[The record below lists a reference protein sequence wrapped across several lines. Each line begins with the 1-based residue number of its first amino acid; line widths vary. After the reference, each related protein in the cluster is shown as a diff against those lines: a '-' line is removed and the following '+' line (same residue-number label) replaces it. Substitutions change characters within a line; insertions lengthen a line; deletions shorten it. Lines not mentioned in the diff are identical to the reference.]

1 MVQIQVMA
9 HLTNPFPF
17 SRISSMTNSKNL
29 RRYRLLFVLLLACG
43 LSAWMIAKGS
53 RTYRAANDLKT
64 SAAQLAAS
72 MDADL
77 GSLDFNLLGEEVKT
91 ARQAAES
98 LQLEIAPFTFLTD
111 RLGWLPWIGPTIQA
125 GGPAVDFA
133 VGLTTMADELLAALT
148 PLLDPSD
155 DVSETDPIDP
165 AQRVLRVLE
174 TAQPHLQNAERALE
188 EALAARERFSLEVL
202 PSSLRDPLEKVDR
215 ILPQASQVLKG
226 LEVLPEML
234 GADVPRTYLILAQN
248 QDELRATGGFISG
261 AGRLTLDGGQIIEMA
276 IRDSYAADDLSKP
289 YPTPPE
295 PLRHYMG
302 ASYWLLR
309 DANWSPDFPTA
320 AQRAIELY
328 EIGQP
333 DGISGVI
340 AFDQMAVQ
348 RLLAAVGSVELEGF
362 PEPITADNVIGY
374 MQQSWGSLADEEAAP
389 DWWAHRKDFMGQL
402 GGALIEAVQGSDDP
416 SMLMALGREAYKLLR
431 EKHVLLYFEDEALQS
446 TLSGLGLDG
455 ALKPGDG
462 DFLMLVDSNL
472 GFNKVDALIERQID
486 YAVDLSDLFQ
496 PQASLQVT
504 YQHTWEGDADCEHG
518 AFVRELDYRDLQH
531 RCYWNY
537 FRVYVPTGV
546 IPISG
551 TAPPVSAD
559 WLLTEEREAG
569 GIQVLDGERDTT
581 VFSGIFVLPPGETS
595 TVQIEYILP
604 QKVLQQITED
614 RWTYTL
620 QLAKQPGT
628 HGVPVKVSVL
638 LPEGFSSIEGQTSW
652 EIDADGVAQWEGR
665 LWVDQVLSLSL
676 TSERLLP

>member
-1 MVQIQVMA
+1 
-9 HLTNPFPF
+9 
-17 SRISSMTNSKNL
+17 MTNSNNF
-29 RRYRLLFVLLLACG
+29 RRYRLLFLLLLACG
-43 LSAWMIAKGS
+43 LSAWLIVKGS

-64 SAAQLAAS
+64 SAARLAGA
-72 MDADL
+72 MDTDL
-77 GSLDFNLLGEEVKT
+77 ELLDFNLLGEEVKI

-98 LQLEIAPFTFLTD
+98 LQLEIAPFTFLSN
-111 RLGWLPWIGPTIQA
+111 RLGWLPWVGPTIQA

-155 DVSETDPIDP
+155 GGPETEQIDP
-165 AQRVLRVLE
+165 SQRVLRVLE
-174 TAQPHLQNAERALE
+174 TAQPQLENAGRALE
-188 EALAARERFSLEVL
+188 EALAARDRFSLEVL

-226 LEVLPEML
+226 LDVLPEML

-261 AGRLTLDGGQIIEMA
+261 AGRLTIDGGQIIEMA

-289 YPTPPE
+289 YPAPPE

-320 AQRAIELY
+320 AQRATELY

-333 DGISGVI
+333 DGMSGVI

-348 RLLAAVGSVELEGF
+348 RLLAAVGSVELDGF
-362 PEPITADNVIGY
+362 PEPITADNVISY
-374 MQQSWGSLADEEAAP
+374 MQQSWGSLPDEEAAP
-389 DWWAHRKDFMGQL
+389 DWWAHRKDFMGLL
-402 GGALIEAVQGSDDP
+402 GGALLETVQGSDDP
-416 SMLMALGREAYKLLR
+416 SMLMALVRESYKLLR
-431 EKHVLLYFEDEALQS
+431 EKHVLLYFEDETLQS
-446 TLSGLGLDG
+446 TLSGLGMDG
-455 ALKPGDG
+455 ALRSGDG

-472 GFNKVDALIERQID
+472 GFNKVDALIERNIE
-486 YAVDLSDLFQ
+486 YALDLTDFAQ
-496 PQASLQVT
+496 PRASLLVT
-504 YQHTWEGDADCEHG
+504 YQHTWEGEADCEHG

-531 RCYWNY
+531 RCYWDY
-537 FRVYVPTGV
+537 FRVYVPAGT

-551 TAPPVSAD
+551 AAPPVSAE

-569 GIQVLDGERDTT
+569 EIQVLAGERDTT

-595 TVQIEYILP
+595 TVQMEYDLP
-604 QKVLQQITED
+604 REVMQQSAED

-620 QLAKQPGT
+620 HLVKQPGT
-628 HGVPVKVSVL
+628 HGVPAIVSVL
-638 LPEGFSSIEGQTSW
+638 LPEGFSIVEGQTSW
-652 EIDADGVAQWEGR
+652 EIAADGVAQWDGR
-665 LWVDQVLSLSL
+665 LWVDQVLTLSL
-676 TSERLLP
+676 TNERILP